1 MLAGAAGAVPAG
13 AGGPGAAVLC
23 RARLGAVAALGS
35 GHRAAHH
42 DRERP
47 RAFHLTAFQAPLV
60 FASLMALAA
69 LAALG
74 IVLYAL
80 MAILERRFT
89 GWAYR

>member
-1 MLAGAAGAVPAG
+1 M
-13 AGGPGAAVLC
+13 
-23 RARLGAVAALGS
+23 
-35 GHRAAHH
+35 
-42 DRERP
+42 
-47 RAFHLTAFQAPLV
+47 